1 MIKKILATSLFGL
14 TLVMS
19 GCGDTEG
26 EDRLATQQMLDDG
39 DFTGVISKLEGSAV
53 SEDDYI
59 TLGAAYM
66 GKSGLSLINI
76 VSAMVDTN
84 NTNDSAFSNFVTSVS
99 TSSNSSAISDLKKAI
114 FYYTKVVNRGCVDS
128 NIVLNNSEKDI
139 CLYIGLAS
147 TSSAAVTI
155 DLLADD
161 IDSFGDTDVED
172 FKLTASVCGMNYAY
186 DRNASGCS
194 VVESSDVNFTQSN
207 RVYTPLTITVDDDTN
222 NTKFHYLMNDANR
235 TVLTK
240 DYCTATDFSTRTET
254 YVTGTPRYYA
264 CPIVEIASTEEL
276 TTSGVL
282 IDVLNNGMSSISAA
296 ASEETQSDID
306 EYKCDILGGN
316 FDGTNCDIPLET
328 DITEQNIVDYL
339 NNQN

>member
-26 EDRLATQQMLDDG
+26 EDRLATQQMLDNG

-76 VSAMVDTN
+76 VSAMVSTD
-84 NTNDSAFSNFVTSVS
+84 NTNDSAFSNFVASISSSS
-99 TSSNSSAISDLKKAI
+99 TSTAISDLNRAVV
-114 FYYTKVVNRGCVDS
+114 YYTKVVNRGCIDS
-128 NIVLNNSEKDI
+128 NIVLTNSQKDI

-155 DLLADD
+155 DLLASD

-222 NTKFHYLMNDANR
+222 NTKYYYLMNDSNQ

-240 DYCTATDFSTRTET
+240 DYCTATDFSTRTAT
-254 YVTGTPRYYA
+254 YVTGNPTYYA
-264 CPIVEIASTEEL
+264 CPIVETASTEEL

-282 IDVLNNGMSSISAA
+282 IDVLNNGIGSIGAA
-296 ASEETQSDID
+296 SSEETQTDID
-306 EYKCDILGGN
+306 EYKCDILGGD
-316 FDGTNCDIPLET
+316 FDGENCDLSLET
-328 DITEQNIVDYL
+328 DITEQNVIDYL